1 MHIIKIVIDPII
13 FRCMRFLYRWG
24 RSICL
29 YCLMLL
35 QLKIMVFMYI
45 SYFMYVHIYVLCI
58 IYLYTY
64 IYIIWGVART
74 HKKQN
79 FKACIHKR

>member
-29 YCLMLL
+29 YWLMLL
-35 QLKIMVFMYI
+35 QLKIMVFMYM
-45 SYFMYVHIYVLCI
+45 SYCMYIHIYVLYI
-58 IYLYTY
+58 IYVYTY
-64 IYIIWGVART
+64 IYVLYGELRARAI
-74 HKKQN
+74 KIK
-79 FKACIHKR
+79 F